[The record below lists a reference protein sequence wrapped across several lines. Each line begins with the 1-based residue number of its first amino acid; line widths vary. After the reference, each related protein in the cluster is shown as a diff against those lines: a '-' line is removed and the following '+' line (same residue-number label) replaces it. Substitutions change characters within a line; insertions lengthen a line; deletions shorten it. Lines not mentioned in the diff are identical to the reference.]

1 MVFLYIILGI
11 LLLIFLISLIRV
23 RVFALYSQDLTL
35 TLKILFFK
43 IKILPQPEEK
53 KEKEKK
59 PKKEKKEKKKKKE
72 EEKPEKDKKEE
83 KKKPSLIAELKD
95 KHGVT
100 GLIELFRSAANIA
113 TGMLKGIISHVV
125 FERLDV
131 GIMLSGEDAASVALT
146 YGKVCSAL
154 YPAINILA
162 SATVCRDYNISI
174 EPVFDPEKPTEVYA
188 NVHVY
193 LRIIFVLGAALKA
206 GFRFLFL
213 FLKAKFKK

>member
-125 FERLDV
+125 FEKLDV
-131 GIMLSGEDAASVALT
+131 GIMLSGDDAASVALT

-154 YPAINILA
+154 YPSINILA

-193 LRIIFVLGAALKA
+193 LRIIFVLGAAIKA
-206 GFRFLFL
+206 GFRFLIL

>member
-1 MVFLYIILGI
+1 MVFLYILLGI

-23 RVFALYSQDLTL
+23 QVFFFYSEDITL
-35 TLKILFFK
+35 TLKLLFFK
-43 IKILPQPEEK
+43 IKLLPQDEEK
-53 KEKEKK
+53 KKKEKK
-59 PKKEKKEKKKKKE
+59 PKKEKKEKKKKEE

-83 KKKPSLIAELKD
+83 KKKPSLLAKLKD

-100 GLIELFRSAANIA
+100 GLIDLFRSAANIA
-113 TGMLKGIISHVV
+113 TVMLKGIISHVV
-125 FERLDV
+125 FEKLDV

-162 SATVCRDYNISI
+162 AATVCRDYNISI

-188 NVHVY
+188 DVHVY

>member
-23 RVFALYSQDLTL
+23 QVFALYSEDLTL
-35 TLKILFFK
+35 SLKILFFK
-43 IKILPQPEEK
+43 IKLLPQDEEK
-53 KEKEKK
+53 KEKKEKK
-59 PKKEKKEKKKKKE
+59 PKKEKKKKKKKKE
-72 EEKPEKDKKEE
+72 EEKPEKEKKEE
-83 KKKPSLIAELKD
+83 KKPSLLAQLKD

-125 FERLDV
+125 FEKLDV
-131 GIMLSGEDAASVALT
+131 GIMLSGNDAASVAVT
-146 YGKVCSAL
+146 YGKVCAAL
-154 YPAINILA
+154 YPSINILT

-188 NVHVY
+188 NIHVY
-193 LRIIFVLGAALKA
+193 LRIIFVLGAAIKA
-206 GFRFLFL
+206 GFRFLIL

>member
-1 MVFLYIILGI
+1 MVFLYILLGI

-23 RVFALYSQDLTL
+23 QVFFFYSEDITL
-35 TLKILFFK
+35 TLKLLFFK
-43 IKILPQPEEK
+43 IKLLPQDEEK
-53 KEKEKK
+53 KKKEKK
-59 PKKEKKEKKKKKE
+59 PKKEKKEKKKKEE

-83 KKKPSLIAELKD
+83 KKKPSLLAKLKD

-100 GLIELFRSAANIA
+100 GLIDLFRSAANIA

-125 FERLDV
+125 FEKLDV

-162 SATVCRDYNISI
+162 AATVCRDYNISI

-188 NVHVY
+188 DVHVY